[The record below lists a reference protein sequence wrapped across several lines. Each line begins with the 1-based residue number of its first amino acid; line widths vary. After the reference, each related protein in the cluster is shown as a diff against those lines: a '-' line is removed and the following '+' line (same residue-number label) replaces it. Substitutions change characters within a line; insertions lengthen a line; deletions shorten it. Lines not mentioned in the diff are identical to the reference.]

1 MWYSLIILLGLVNI
15 FKLYISLFF
24 YFINWFITII
34 PKLYKCKI
42 MIISMLSFRFWIFKL
57 SYLLSFLVL
66 SILVQPGSCPLCIPH
81 PYPYLQAK
89 TDQELCGEKE
99 RRMNTG
105 IWVKDGGPCYSSW
118 MFWSRITFPCHS
130 VCPPTP
136 SFHDHGRYFGQ
147 WNLSRG
153 DISLPNESFIFCPT
167 SWNTDI
173 MTGDGAAMLDFFL
186 FLWQSPACHSPQS
199 EK

>member
-118 MFWSRITFPCHS
+118 MFWSRITFPCPFC
-130 VCPPTP
+130 VPT
-136 SFHDHGRYFGQ
+136 
-147 WNLSRG
+147 
-153 DISLPNESFIFCPT
+153 T
-167 SWNTDI
+167 SKFSMNMEDTLASGIWVEVI
-173 MTGDGAAMLDFFL
+173 CHFQIEVL
-186 FLWQSPACHSPQS
+186 FSIPVAGMQM
-199 EK
+199 